1 MGKNPRCLFEDKIE
15 SFLNKEKESTFG
27 ILCEGYHGD
36 ALTTTREEILFL
48 NMIFHDWGKE

>member
-27 ILCEGYHGD
+27 ILCEGYHTIAD
-36 ALTTTREEILFL
+36 VQWLPADITILDKIKKKL
-48 NMIFHDWGKE
+48 